1 MINMNDEEE
10 KFTRLTLDQKDLHIV
25 WEVRY
30 DDVSG
35 EDMMN
40 AIRTIMIGMGFSDL
54 GIEKAMADYLRD
66 HYSNYDVVEN
76 NGEYM

>member
-1 MINMNDEEE
+1 MNDREE

-25 WEVRY
+25 WEVPY

-35 EDMMN
+35 DDMLN
-40 AIRTIMIGMGFSDL
+40 AIRTIMIGMTFSDL
-54 GIEKAMADYLRD
+54 GIEKTMADYLRD

-76 NGEYM
+76 NDGYM